1 MICGIAHANV
11 AMHCSSA
18 CFMGHPDSASSQLFA
33 AFRFSESD
41 AYKLFA
47 PETWLLDRWEGRD
60 NRNLLISAEAKKF
73 GALGGGCRGDPLPL
87 RTVHLTHRVMQAS
100 TLLCIVLD
108 FVRLKF

>member
-1 MICGIAHANV
+1 MICGIAHTNELQL
-11 AMHCSSA
+11 CCSA
-18 CFMGHPDSASSQLFA
+18 CFMVHPDSEISQLFA

-73 GALGGGCRGDPLPL
+73 GGIEGRLPW
-87 RTVHLTHRVMQAS
+87 
-100 TLLCIVLD
+100 
-108 FVRLKF
+108 